1 MSESIKSLVRNE
13 EDLESISNDN
23 WITDC
28 QTIANAIRRRAL
40 NHVVKHGGYLSQACS
55 AAESFS
61 YLYTKG
67 MNLGPSKGPLLPP
80 RFSGSPSAK
89 NREQK
94 SGMLYNGE
102 RHPDKDRF
110 FLSPTHYALT
120 LYAALIESGR
130 LGEHGLEQFNVDGSS
145 VEMIGGEHSPGHE
158 TNGGSF
164 GQTISQAAG
173 VAWARRKKG
182 EKGNVWIFLSDGECQ
197 EGQTWEAIMTMSFY
211 CLDKIKIIV
220 DANGQQVDGRT
231 DDVMAL
237 GNLAAKFEAF
247 GAKTTTVD
255 GHDLKALHQAC
266 VQSHHDQPLVV
277 IANTEPF
284 RGITLLKDR
293 YPHLHY
299 VRFKNEE
306 ERKLYANELDNMQ

>member
-1 MSESIKSLVRNE
+1 MSKKVKSIQENGQN
-13 EDLESISNDN
+13 LEYISNDS
-23 WITDC
+23 WIADC
-28 QTIANAIRRRAL
+28 QIIANAIRRRVL
-40 NHVVKHGGYLSQACS
+40 SHTVKHGGYLSQACS
-55 AAESFS
+55 AAEAFS
-61 YLYTKG
+61 YLYAKG

-80 RFSGSPSAK
+80 PFFGSPSIK

-130 LGEHGLEQFNVDGSS
+130 LGERSLDQFNVDGST

-182 EKGNVWIFLSDGECQ
+182 EKGIVWIFLSDGECQ

-211 CLDKIKIIV
+211 RLDNIKIIV

-231 DDVMAL
+231 DEVMAL
-237 GNLAAKFEAF
+237 RDLEAKFKAF
-247 GAKTTTVD
+247 GANTKTID
-255 GHDLKALHQAC
+255 GHDLKALHKAFAKP
-266 VQSHHDQPLVV
+266 HPDKPLVV
-277 IANTEPF
+277 IANTEPY
-284 RGITLLKDR
+284 RGINLLKDR
-293 YPHLHY
+293 YPNLHY
-299 VRFKNEE
+299 VRFKSEE
-306 ERKLYANELDNMQ
+306 ERENYAKALDNM

>member
-1 MSESIKSLVRNE
+1 MSKKVKSIQENGQN
-13 EDLESISNDN
+13 LEYISNDS
-23 WITDC
+23 WIADC
-28 QTIANAIRRRAL
+28 QIIANAIRRRVL
-40 NHVVKHGGYLSQACS
+40 SHTVKHGGYLSQACS
-55 AAESFS
+55 AAEAFS
-61 YLYTKG
+61 YLYAKG

-80 RFSGSPSAK
+80 PFSGSPSIK

-130 LGEHGLEQFNVDGSS
+130 LGERSLDQFNVDGST

-182 EKGNVWIFLSDGECQ
+182 DKGSVWIFLSDGECQ

-211 CLDKIKIIV
+211 RLDNIKIIV

-231 DDVMAL
+231 DEVMAL
-237 GNLAAKFEAF
+237 RDLEAKFKAF
-247 GAKTTTVD
+247 GANSMTID
-255 GHDLKALHQAC
+255 GHDLKALHKAFAKP
-266 VQSHHDQPLVV
+266 HLDKPLVV
-277 IANTEPF
+277 IANTEPY
-284 RGITLLKDR
+284 RGINLLKDR
-293 YPHLHY
+293 YPNLHY
-299 VRFKNEE
+299 VRFKSEE
-306 ERKLYANELDNMQ
+306 ERENYAKALDNM